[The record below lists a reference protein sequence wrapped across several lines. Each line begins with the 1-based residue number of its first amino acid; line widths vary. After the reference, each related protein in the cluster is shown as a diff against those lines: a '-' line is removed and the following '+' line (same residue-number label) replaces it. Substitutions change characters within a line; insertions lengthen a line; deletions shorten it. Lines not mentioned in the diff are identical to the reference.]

1 MVIPVIKFDPY
12 KNNVPLQVTNVEEE
26 LDDALS
32 DTGFFIAT
40 GLGFSNTHPVS
51 DALRSLK
58 AFCRVRVGFPSGRL
72 KSGPLRRPS
81 SAI

>member
-32 DTGFFIAT
+32 DTGFFI
-40 GLGFSNTHPVS
+40 
-51 DALRSLK
+51 
-58 AFCRVRVGFPSGRL
+58 
-72 KSGPLRRPS
+72 
-81 SAI
+81 